1 MVSLSLA
8 ISAAV
13 AVAVVV
19 GGAAP
24 DIAGGAAALDGAGT
38 GAGGLGGSCVDA
50 GGTTHAADIIH
61 HSTNTNATAKST
73 LIKPRSM
80 VALHRPPR

>member
-1 MVSLSLA
+1 MVSLSFA

-19 GGAAP
+19 GGAAR
-24 DIAGGAAALDGAGT
+24 DVVGGAAVDGAGT

-50 GGTTHAADIIH
+50 GGMTHAADITH
-61 HSTNTNATAKST
+61 HSTNTNAAAKST

-80 VALHRPPR
+80 VALHRPPS